1 MPGMDRKDISVPKDK
16 RTEGELAINTDARR
30 ICTYVLRIT
39 GNDKKFPKEQEWF
52 TNLLREK
59 AIGIDLNCWKAN
71 NIYVNSQT
79 LYDKRMALEAEA
91 GDACTE
97 ILEIINIGRSLY
109 HMSTK
114 RYKYLTDQYVELRK
128 KIRNWYKSDRER
140 LKP

>member
-1 MPGMDRKDISVPKDK
+1 MSVPKDK
-16 RTEGELAINTDARR
+16 RTEGELAINTGARR

-71 NIYVNSQT
+71 NIFVNSQT

-97 ILEIINIGRSLY
+97 MLEIINIGRSLY
-109 HMSTK
+109 HMSTN
-114 RYKYLTDQYVELRK
+114 RY
-128 KIRNWYKSDRER
+128 YKSLWAKGVNNGTDLQDGDDSQRTVR
-140 LKP
+140 T